1 MTGNF
6 AIADFL
12 QKCAARDT
20 EERGRGISVYEVFES
35 CGWCGCTENLAGCH
49 KRNLKKTTLPLT
61 LAHVYQYSQHVT
73 LHISQINRYG

>member
-20 EERGRGISVYEVFES
+20 EERGRGVSIHEVFES
-35 CGWCGCTENLAGCH
+35 CGRCGCTEDLAGCH
-49 KRNLKKTTLPLT
+49 KKNLKEQRCP
-61 LAHVYQYSQHVT
+61 
-73 LHISQINRYG
+73 

>member
-35 CGWCGCTENLAGCH
+35 CDCCCGTEYLAGCH
-49 KRNLKKTTLPLT
+49 KRNLKK
-61 LAHVYQYSQHVT
+61 QHCP
-73 LHISQINRYG
+73 